1 MIRPCLQQH
10 SLSHIS
16 ACKELRN
23 IGLVMYRHQDDNQP
37 NLPNYNTMIK
47 TKCVFPFWGHNSL
60 TYVFYQFFKIIHSH
74 SGPRETYPKGC
85 SHIQTLNRL
94 RNTSSN
100 VCYKKLDFMGHLVR
114 INLTV
119 VCLNL
124 KTGPRRDGDQNFI

>member
-10 SLSHIS
+10 SLSLSQIS

-74 SGPRETYPKGC
+74 SGPRETYPKLEGC
-85 SHIQTLNRL
+85 
-94 RNTSSN
+94 
-100 VCYKKLDFMGHLVR
+100 
-114 INLTV
+114 
-119 VCLNL
+119 
-124 KTGPRRDGDQNFI
+124 

>member
-74 SGPRETYPKGC
+74 SGPRETYPKLKGC
-85 SHIQTLNRL
+85 
-94 RNTSSN
+94 
-100 VCYKKLDFMGHLVR
+100 
-114 INLTV
+114 
-119 VCLNL
+119 
-124 KTGPRRDGDQNFI
+124 